1 LDEKSRRFHQH
12 FFGQKWDLTGQIT
25 IKNGKKWLFKPQAWG
40 FRQTQ
45 WLKIG
50 DIESDIFYPLD
61 MIHEF
66 VERASNIGKSGD
78 G

>member
-1 LDEKSRRFHQH
+1 LDDKSRRFHQH
-12 FFGQKWDLTGQIT
+12 FFAGQKWDLS

-40 FRQTQ
+40 FRQRTQ

-50 DIESDIFYPLD
+50 DIESEIFYPLD